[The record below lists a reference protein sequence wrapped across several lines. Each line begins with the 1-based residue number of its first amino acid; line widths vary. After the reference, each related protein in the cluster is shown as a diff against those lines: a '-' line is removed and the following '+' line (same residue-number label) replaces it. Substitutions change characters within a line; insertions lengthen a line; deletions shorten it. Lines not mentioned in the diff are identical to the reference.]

1 LLPFIFVVAGS
12 GKFSARASI
21 FLFIRINS
29 FWGSFFRFFSTVG
42 LNFIEKE
49 RGQHF
54 DPIVA
59 DAFLDNIDEF
69 LKIKD
74 EVGADGD
81 VPLPGL

>member
-1 LLPFIFVVAGS
+1 MAG
-12 GKFSARASI
+12 KTIPHAKALDIIEKER
-21 FLFIRINS
+21 
-29 FWGSFFRFFSTVG
+29 G
-42 LNFIEKE
+42 LIEKE